1 MTQTVALA
9 PGLVHYPGYLDRAAQ
24 EHLRDDLR
32 ALVRAA
38 PLFTPR
44 MPRTGKPFSVRMT
57 NAGRLGWVS
66 DERGYRYQPHHP
78 ETGEPWPALPALAL
92 QAWAALSGFPAPPDA
107 CLVNHYETTA
117 RMGLHQDRD
126 EEELSAPVVSLS
138 LGDAALFRYGG
149 TERRSPTRSIR
160 LRSGDALVFGG
171 PARLIFHGIDRLEPR
186 SSDLLAG
193 GGRLNLTLRKVTK
206 DP

>member
-66 DERGYRYQPHHP
+66 DERGYRYQAHHP

-92 QAWAALSGFPAPPDA
+92 QAWEHLSGFPAPPDA
-107 CLVNHYETTA
+107 CLVNHYETAA

-126 EEELSAPVVSLS
+126 EEEFAAPVVSLS
-138 LGDAALFRYGG
+138 LGDTALFRYGG
-149 TERRSPTRSIR
+149 TERRSPTRSVR

-171 PARLIFHGIDRLEPR
+171 PARLIFHGVDRLEPG